1 MLLKVVLRLRA
12 PLSASR
18 GRSGPS
24 LAGKVFDATY
34 RRGRAFKFK
43 LGTEMVIPGLDK
55 AVSQL
60 SVGERAKV
68 TIGHE
73 LAYGKRGLP
82 FLVPGN
88 TPLVFDLTLVGFK

>member
-1 MLLKVVLRLRA
+1 MRRDGRRAAFRLA
-12 PLSASR
+12 
-18 GRSGPS
+18 RSLGSLS

-82 FLVPGN
+82 FLVPGS